1 MFDYWLLL
9 TLTVGVVGLFFVVNK
24 KIQANEAECIKSDL
38 ETCNSKIKKI
48 NLEEV
53 EKKIVL
59 VLEKMLKRLRVLVLR
74 MDNNISKFL
83 KKLRSQKNEEK
94 IFSVS
99 KLTSYEVISDSERE
113 TTRILEIN
121 YLESIKSN
129 PNVDSFLKL
138 AELYMNCKDFNSCR
152 ALLYRAWE
160 LDKSNDKLLRLV
172 KDLKDLEKE
181 KSVV

>member
-24 KIQANEAECIKSDL
+24 KIQANEAECIEKDL
-38 ETCNSKIKKI
+38 DTCNSKIKKI
-48 NLEEV
+48 NLEDI

-99 KLTSYEVISDSERE
+99 KLTSYEVVSDSERE

-138 AELYMNCKDFNSCR
+138 AELYMNCKDFNSCH
-152 ALLYRAWE
+152 ALLFKAWE
-160 LDKSNDKLLRLV
+160 MDKGNEKLLRLM
-172 KDLKDLEKE
+172 KDLKDIECKKE
-181 KSVV
+181 M

>member
-1 MFDYWLLL
+1 MFDYWFLL
-9 TLTVGVVGLFFVVNK
+9 TLTLGVVGLFLVVGK
-24 KIQANEAECIKSDL
+24 KIQSNENMYS
-38 ETCNSKIKKI
+38 NSKVFDIKIKKVR
-48 NLEEV
+48 LEEI
-53 EKKIVL
+53 EKKVVL
-59 VLEKMLKRLRVLVLR
+59 VLERILKRLRILVLR
-74 MDNNISKFL
+74 IDNNLSIFL
-83 KKLRSQKNEEK
+83 KKLRSQKNEDK

-99 KLTSYEVISDSERE
+99 KLTSYEIISDSDKE
-113 TTRILEIN
+113 TTKILEIN